1 MRFRFE
7 SQTTDGLHVVPE
19 IPNRTPCLIEGRNGI
34 GKTVAVW
41 LLQLIAGEQPFEGAG
56 RQWHSLRGRLGRTT
70 VRIDE
75 LQGNETLEFTFT
87 PERWSEDGN
96 PPVIL
101 GEWLGEVKLD
111 GRAATVAQ
119 AQELLWVQ
127 RFAGNEDLDHTLRRR
142 IAIYVENALR
152 TSRTI
157 NAAVARVAE
166 LLEPLREELESVDA
180 HALADRRQELTSSE
194 SAETEARASL
204 DGLLARHEQALS
216 AIAARDRLAAA
227 EDPANQLQQR
237 RRELGEQM
245 GTLHKERKQLEAGI
259 NETSEALKRQG
270 DVQAT
275 LGEAERTLRYRLKR
289 LRNIDADIE
298 RLAGTLDVDPQAEA
312 VSKAHDASTAELAAL
327 QERQREIDAGGMTGH
342 LIDTV
347 AGVLDDP
354 TANAL
359 NDQTLVV
366 LADRELSVR
375 EVHDGMIRRREQ
387 LRGEPTP
394 DELQT
399 LTGALARVQRRIA
412 LIRDLSGKLTDSDKQ
427 TERIQEA
434 THETKQAEE
443 NAERA
448 GSRDEKYRADNQR
461 LGVVEEEIDAVTV
474 ALTDV
479 HAQLGLEGG
488 QSPEDARTDLE
499 AQLTALGLDASEDLD
514 EVERELRVDIGA
526 QRSAVERAAD
536 RTATLRRSVTVMSA
550 SVDAAVA
557 ALRSEER
564 FSWMRDLL
572 PTDSTG
578 ELVLFTRLS
587 AGVSELLDGLDGT
600 RDLVEIVGQLVSGA
614 LEDQPMVSNRELQ
627 DAVRAVLANELR
639 RGLDTPQI
647 RRLIFDG
654 ARIDSIDLTTRE
666 MVLTSNGTSS
676 PPRAFETFSTGEQAF
691 AFTQARILELEPSTR
706 PNRLL
711 VLDEFGAFVAADRMP
726 ALAEFL
732 RSEQVMAI
740 ADQVL
745 VILPLQIDYETELE
759 ETTGAL
765 RSRYQARVNQLR
777 DCDYYTET
785 LDA

>member
-1 MRFRFE
+1 MRFRFDAA
-7 SQTTDGLHVVPE
+7 TTDGLHVVPE

-34 GKTVAVW
+34 GKTIAVR
-41 LLQLIAGEQPFEGAG
+41 LLQLIAGEQPFEGAA
-56 RQWHSLRGRLGRTT
+56 RQWHSLRARLGRTT

-75 LQGNETLEFTFT
+75 LHGAETMEFTFT
-87 PERWSEDGN
+87 PERWSEDGD
-96 PPVIL
+96 PPTTL
-101 GEWLGEVKLD
+101 GEWVGEVKLD
-111 GRAATVAQ
+111 GAPATVAR

-142 IAIYVENALR
+142 TAIYAENAAR
-152 TSRTI
+152 TSRSI
-157 NAAVARVAE
+157 NTAVASVAE
-166 LLEPLREELESVDA
+166 LLEPLREELDSVDA
-180 HALADRRQELTSSE
+180 HELADRRQELKRSE
-194 SAETEARASL
+194 SAEADSRSALEE
-204 DGLLARHEQALS
+204 LLARHEQAVG

-227 EDPANQLQQR
+227 EDPANQLQKR
-237 RRELGEQM
+237 RRELGEQIA
-245 GTLHKERKQLEAGI
+245 GLYSEREQLEASI
-259 NETSEALKRQG
+259 NETSEVLKRQG

-275 LGEAERTLRYRLKR
+275 LGDAERTLRYRLKR
-289 LRNIDADIE
+289 LRNIEADIE
-298 RLAGTLDVDPQAEA
+298 RLATTLDVAPEAEV
-312 VSKAHDASTAELAAL
+312 VSNAHEASTAELAAL
-327 QERQREIDAGGMTGH
+327 RERQRELDAGGMTGQ

-347 AGVLDDP
+347 AGVLDDS
-354 TANAL
+354 TVSAL
-359 NDQTLVV
+359 NEQTLVV
-366 LADRELSVR
+366 LSDRELSVR
-375 EVHDGMIRRREQ
+375 EVHDGMMRRREQ

-394 DELQT
+394 EELES
-399 LTGALARVQRRIA
+399 LTGALARLQRRIA
-412 LIRDLSGKLTDSDKQ
+412 LIRELAGKLTDRDKQ
-427 TERIQEA
+427 TEKIQEA
-434 THETKQAEE
+434 RRDTKRAEE
-443 NAERA
+443 DAERA

-461 LGVVEEEIDAVTV
+461 LGALEEEIDTAAAT
-474 ALTDV
+474 LTEV

-488 QSPEDARTDLE
+488 QSPEDARTDLR
-499 AQLTALGLDASEDLD
+499 ARLQTLGLDSSEDLD
-514 EVERELRVDIGA
+514 EVERRLRQEIGA
-526 QRSAVERAAD
+526 QRSTVERAAD

-564 FSWMRDLL
+564 FGWIRDLL
-572 PTDSTG
+572 PTDSSG
-578 ELVLFTRLS
+578 ELALFTRLS
-587 AGVSELLDGLDGT
+587 NGVNELLRELDGT

-614 LEDQPMVSNRELQ
+614 LEEQPMVSNRELQ
-627 DAVRAVLANELR
+627 DAVRAVLADELR

-654 ARIDSIDLTTRE
+654 ARIESINLTARE
-666 MVLTSNGTSS
+666 LVLTNNGTPH

-732 RSEQVMAI
+732 RSEEVTAI

-745 VILPLQIDYETELE
+745 VILPLQIDYETEIE

-765 RSRYQARVNQLR
+765 RSRFDSRVKQLR

-785 LDA
+785 LDG